1 MTVINIL
8 AAWGICFGSGT
19 GRYRL
24 VNSSYETARRNR
36 NNRNTF
42 KSRSL
47 ELQIF

>member
-1 MTVINIL
+1 MTVINFL

-24 VNSSYETARRNR
+24 VNNYYEGAR
-36 NNRNTF
+36 NRNTF

-47 ELQIF
+47 ELQIV